1 MKILVKN
8 DFISKTQ
15 SILNIFQVDDE
26 DYIEKWI
33 NEYIEQEI
41 ENKVNL
47 VSSEENICEVSYE
60 IQSNFKEFSLI
71 KKQIIINKGY
81 IYNSN
86 TYNYTKLFTI
96 NINIYTDNITETCV
110 SLQEKLPY
118 TKLYNDIN
126 EEINKR
132 ITKELNKE
140 TLLLLQSEYNKK
152 VLTKNTWTQKELI
165 LLQNTIIKKH
175 KIQLFNTISKQLRK
189 NNRKQNRRNYKNDE
203 IKPNQNNV
211 LLKSCK
217 EEYITVSF
225 QNKLNGT

>member
-8 DFISKTQ
+8 DFISNSQ
-15 SILNIFQVDDE
+15 EILNIFRINDD
-26 DYIEKWI
+26 DYIENWI
-33 NEYIEQEI
+33 NEYINKEIKNKVINENKQEI
-41 ENKVNL
+41 
-47 VSSEENICEVSYE
+47 SYE
-60 IQSNFKEFSLI
+60 IQSNFTEFSLI
-71 KKQIIINKGY
+71 QKQKIINKGY

-86 TYNYTKLFTI
+86 TYDYIKLFTI
-96 NINIYTDNITETCV
+96 NINTFNENITDTCV

-132 ITKELNKE
+132 ITKELDQE

-152 VLTKNTWTQKELI
+152 IQTKNTWTQKELI

-175 KIQLFNTISKQLRK
+175 EIQLFNKISKQLRK
-189 NNRKQNRRNYKNDE
+189 NNRKQKRKSPETNK
-203 IKPNQNNV
+203 QNNL

-217 EEYITVSF
+217 EEYLTISC
-225 QNKLNGT
+225 QNTFKTF

>member
-8 DFISKTQ
+8 DLISNSQ
-15 SILNIFQVDDE
+15 EILNIFHFDNE
-26 DYIEKWI
+26 DYIENWI
-33 NEYIEQEI
+33 NEYIKQEI
-41 ENKVNL
+41 KSKEKLINENKQD
-47 VSSEENICEVSYE
+47 ISYE
-60 IQSNFKEFSLI
+60 IQSNFTEFSLI
-71 KKQIIINKGY
+71 QKQKMINKGY

-96 NINIYTDNITETCV
+96 NINQFTENITETCL

-132 ITKELNKE
+132 ITKELDQE

-152 VLTKNTWTQKELI
+152 IQTKNTWTQKELI

-175 KIQLFNTISKQLRK
+175 EIQLFNKISKQLRK
-189 NNRKQNRRNYKNDE
+189 NNKKQKRSNSKSPE
-203 IKPNQNNV
+203 ITNSNNL

-217 EEYITVSF
+217 EEYLTVSC
-225 QNKLNGT
+225 QNKF

>member
-1 MKILVKN
+1 MKVLVKN

-15 SILNIFQVDDE
+15 SILNIFHVDDDDND

-33 NEYIEQEI
+33 NEYIQ
-41 ENKVNL
+41 NKIKEL
-47 VSSEENICEVSYE
+47 SKELSKEETSYE
-60 IQSNFKEFSLI
+60 IQSNFTEFSLI
-71 KKQIIINKGY
+71 KKEKIINKGY

-86 TYNYTKLFTI
+86 SHNYTKLFTI
-96 NINIYTDNITETCV
+96 NILPFTETITETCV
-110 SLQEKLPY
+110 IVQEKLPY

-132 ITKELNKE
+132 ITKELNQE

-152 VLTKNTWTQKELI
+152 IQTKNTWTQKELI

-175 KIQLFNTISKQLRK
+175 EIQLFNNISKQLRK
-189 NNRKQNRRNYKNDE
+189 NNRKQKRANSKSPE
-203 IKPNQNNV
+203 TKPNL

-217 EEYITVSF
+217 EEYITLSC
-225 QNKLNGT
+225 QNKF